1 MADSPAPMQEETQK
15 TKAAEKEVEG
25 IVDSPVLGEEGDQAK
40 GDAKLVEEEMRAS
53 EQVAQKE
60 QEFMALID
68 SIKGRVPSGKMR
80 ELMALPAA
88 AVRVA
93 VRKIGEM
100 AIHIPDWAQEDAQLV
115 GEIQRS
121 SVGDQWARIM
131 KDAETEGNFVW
142 SPLVVVAELPLAE
155 QAKAQKLVSCLCW
168 AVFYRQ
174 EIKKGDR
181 CN

>member
-1 MADSPAPMQEETQK
+1 MQEETQK

-25 IVDSPVLGEEGDQAK
+25 IVDSPVLGEEGDQANGK
-40 GDAKLVEEEMRAS
+40 RGRTTCAEEEMCAS
-53 EQVAQKE
+53 EQAAQKE
-60 QEFMALID
+60 KELRALID
-68 SIKGRVPSGKMR
+68 SIKSRVPSGKVR

-100 AIHIPDWAQEDAQLV
+100 AIHVPDWAQEDAQLV
-115 GEIQRS
+115 GGIQRS
-121 SVGDQWARIM
+121 SVGDQWTRIM
-131 KDAETEGNFVW
+131 KDAQTEGNFVW

-168 AVFYRQ
+168 AALCFVGN
-174 EIKKGDR
+174 K
-181 CN
+181 